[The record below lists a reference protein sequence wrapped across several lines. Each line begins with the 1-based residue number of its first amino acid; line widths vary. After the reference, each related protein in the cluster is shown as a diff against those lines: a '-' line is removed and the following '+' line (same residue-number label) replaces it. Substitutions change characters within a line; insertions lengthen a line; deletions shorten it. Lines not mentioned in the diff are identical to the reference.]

1 MPLRR
6 DEVVRAA
13 LGLLDEVGLDAFT
26 TRALT
31 SRLGVQRGALYWHV
45 KSKRE
50 LLGAVADLIVQPVLD
65 EMVAVED
72 DWADAFAAFAH
83 RLRDV
88 MLAHRDGAR
97 LIAGY
102 VVQPRPVA
110 MWQLEAKLADMAAQ
124 GVPAELAMRFADTMA
139 SYVTG
144 YVLQE
149 QALPAEAELAPDDST
164 PTVAE
169 AVTTPGRDSASV
181 FAASVGTIVLGM
193 RAEVAQTQAGR
204 TEARQVAGVT
214 PSAD

>member
-45 KSKRE
+45 KSKSE

-65 EMVAVED
+65 EMAAVEG
-72 DWADAFAAFAH
+72 DWADAYAAFAH

-110 MWQLEAKLADMAAQ
+110 MWRLEARLASMAAQ
-124 GVPAELAMRFADTMA
+124 GVPPELAMRFADTMA

-149 QALPAEAELAPDDST
+149 QARPAEANLAPDDST

-169 AVTTPGRDSASV
+169 AVATHGRDSADV
-181 FAASVGTIVLGM
+181 FAASMRTIVLGM
-193 RAEVAQTQAGR
+193 RAEVEEAKVGR
-204 TEARQVAGVT
+204 TEARQVAT
-214 PSAD
+214 AAPSVD